1 MNLDAMVFQFLYG
14 QCKTLGT
21 LVGAGAL
28 EGLILWAG
36 MITTVTLKVL
46 DKKGKK

>member
-1 MNLDAMVFQFLYG
+1 MNLDAMVFQFIYN

-28 EGLILWAG
+28 EGLVLWAG
-36 MITTVTLKVL
+36 MITAVTMKTIN
-46 DKKGKK
+46 KKAKK

>member
-28 EGLILWAG
+28 EGLVLWAG
-36 MITTVTLKVL
+36 MITTVTLEVL
-46 DKKGKK
+46 NKKGKK